1 MFLLALFHHLKEI
14 PMAECGVLT
23 DAAMENSTLL
33 EFSLAANEATPE
45 MLYRRRDP
53 KVLQTRLSQ

>member
-1 MFLLALFHHLKEI
+1 MKRLFGPQEI

-23 DAAMENSTLL
+23 DAAIENSTLL

-53 KVLQTRLSQ
+53 KVPDFLSDDR